1 MTKRNK
7 TLVLFDYDWDRIEFK
22 KLSPEWPQSRAGFDL
37 FSFPSKLRL
46 AWFDINRFSQLA
58 VLRAKLQGVKAVV
71 SNHEQYGALCTA
83 LVAEK
88 LGLPGTSVEAVLAC
102 QHKLYAR
109 AILERVAPEAN
120 IPYSRLNATYGSS
133 IPEGINYP
141 IFVKPVKAAFSV
153 LAKNIENHQALH
165 EHTRF
170 SRQEL
175 WTIRHLVEPF
185 EKILMKRIPSA
196 GTAHSLILEEY
207 IPGQQ
212 HCLDGYY
219 FDGNIH
225 RMGVVDAHMYPG
237 TDAFMRWDY
246 PSQLSDE
253 VQLKAEIVADK
264 FLKAVGFTHGF
275 FNMEFVI
282 DEQNNQ
288 IKVIEFNPRM
298 AAQFSDLYER
308 VNGVNLHEMAIALAH
323 GLDPATLPMKKPTA
337 THASSVVYRSFDPNT
352 SVSMPTASQQKAF
365 NNAFPDGLL
374 IRFPKRSSQLQ
385 QDFKW
390 LGSYRFGIV
399 HLGGNSLK
407 DLRQRCEHASSLL
420 GWSAQHVG
428 ETSNQEELADCP
440 DVWPSSMET
449 ENTMP

>member
-1 MTKRNK
+1 MTKRSK

-22 KLSPEWPQSRAGFDL
+22 KLSHKWPQCRAGFDL
-37 FSFPSKLRL
+37 FSFPANLRF

-58 VLRAKLQGVKAVV
+58 ALRAKLQGVKAVV
-71 SNHEQYGALCTA
+71 SNHEQYGALCAA

-88 LGLPGTSVEAVLAC
+88 LDLPGTSVEAVLAC
-102 QHKLYAR
+102 QHKLHAR
-109 AILERVAPEAN
+109 EVLQRVAPEAN
-120 IPYSRLNATYGSS
+120 IPYSRLNATYGSA
-133 IPEGINYP
+133 IPDGIDYP
-141 IFVKPVKAAFSV
+141 VFVKPVKAAFSV

-170 SRQEL
+170 DRREL
-175 WTIRHLVEPF
+175 WIIRHLVEPF
-185 EKILMKRIPSA
+185 EKILMERISSA
-196 GTAHSLILEEY
+196 GTAHSLILEEN

-219 FDGNIH
+219 FAGKIH

-246 PSQLSDE
+246 PSQLSDDI
-253 VQLKAEIVADK
+253 QLKAEIVADK
-264 FLKAVGFTHGF
+264 FLTAIGFTHGF
-275 FNMEFVI
+275 FNMEFVL
-282 DEQNNQ
+282 DEQSNQ

-323 GLDPATLPMKKPTA
+323 GINPATLALKTPTA
-337 THASSVVYRSFDPNT
+337 THASSVVYRIFDPDT
-352 SVSMPTASQQKAF
+352 PVTMPTASQQEAF
-365 NNAFPDGLL
+365 YNVFPDGLL
-374 IRFPKRSSQLQ
+374 LQFPKRFSKLQ

-390 LGSYRFGIV
+390 MGSHRFGIV
-399 HLGGNSLK
+399 HLGGSSLT

-420 GWSAQHVG
+420 GWSAQHVT
-428 ETSNQEELADCP
+428 ETNHQEELVDFS
-440 DVWPSSMET
+440 DVWQNSMET
-449 ENTMP
+449 ENAVP